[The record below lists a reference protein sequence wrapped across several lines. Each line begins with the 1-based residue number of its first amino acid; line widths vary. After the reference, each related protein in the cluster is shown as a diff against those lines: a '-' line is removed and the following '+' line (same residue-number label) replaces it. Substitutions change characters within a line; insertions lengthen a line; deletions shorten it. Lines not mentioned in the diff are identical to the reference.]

1 MKKTALGL
9 VALTLMAAPALAQA
23 PLTFAEVDI
32 DASGELSFEELQA
45 AWPDLTQDEFMA
57 ADLDMNGSLSAD
69 ELDGLQPS
77 TLPAPGAAPLD
88 GSMSAPLAPA
98 PAPDASG
105 TPDSLLDT
113 AE

>member
-9 VALTLMAAPALAQA
+9 LALTIVAAPALAQT
-23 PLTFAEVDI
+23 PLTFAEVDV

-57 ADLDMNGSLSAD
+57 ADLDMNGALSVD
-69 ELDGLQPS
+69 ELNGLQPS
-77 TLPAPGAAPLD
+77 TLPAPAAAAPVD
-88 GSMSAPLAPA
+88 SMEVPDAPA
-98 PAPDASG
+98 

-113 AE
+113 TE

>member
-9 VALTLMAAPALAQA
+9 AALTLMAAPALAQA
-23 PLTFAEVDI
+23 PLTFVEVDI
-32 DASGELSFEELQA
+32 DASSELSFEELQA
-45 AWPDLTQDEFMA
+45 VWPDLTHDEFMA

-69 ELDGLQPS
+69 ELNGLQPS

-88 GSMSAPLAPA
+88 GNMAVPE
-98 PAPDASG
+98 APDAPA

-113 AE
+113 TE

>member
-9 VALTLMAAPALAQA
+9 VALTIIAAPALAQA

-32 DASGELSFEELQA
+32 DASGELSFEELKA

-57 ADLDMNGSLSAD
+57 ADLDLNGSLSAD
-69 ELDGLQPS
+69 ELNGLQPS
-77 TLPAPGAAPLD
+77 TLPAPDVAPLD

-113 AE
+113 TD

>member
-9 VALTLMAAPALAQA
+9 MALTIMAAPALAQA

-57 ADLDMNGSLSAD
+57 ADLDMNGSLNAD
-69 ELDGLQPS
+69 ELNGLQPS
-77 TLPAPGAAPLD
+77 SLSAPAVPPLD
-88 GSMSAPLAPA
+88 GGMDAPLAPV
-98 PAPDASG
+98 PAPDTSG
-105 TPDSLLDT
+105 TPESLLDT
-113 AE
+113 TE